1 MDQIVITGNGPLHGE
16 VRVAGAKNAALP
28 IIAAALLTGEPLRV
42 SNVPEIR
49 DIHTAI
55 KLMQLLGAQV
65 EFADGELCIDCGELS
80 SVRAPYELVKTM
92 RASILWLGPLL
103 ARFGEADVSL
113 PGGCAIGT
121 RPVNEHISGLR
132 AMGADIDIEA
142 GYIKAKA
149 QRLRGAHYAFD
160 VPSVTATEN
169 LLMAAALAEGTTVLE
184 NCALEPEVEDLAVL
198 LQQMGA
204 GISGAGTSTITIE
217 GVSSLHGTTH
227 RVPPD
232 RIETGTFLV
241 AAAATRGRIR
251 VVDTNPDFLQ
261 HVLGKLAQSGAQ
273 LELGADWIELDTQG
287 RRPQAVNVTTA
298 PHPAFPTDMQAQ
310 FMALNALAEGSATV
324 VENIFENR
332 FMHVAE
338 LQRMGADIELQGHTA
353 IVRGRPRLQG
363 AQVMATDL
371 RASACLIIAA
381 LAADGDT
388 TIDRVYH
395 LDRGY
400 ANIDTKLAGLG
411 ALVRRVKS

>member
-1 MDQIVITGNGPLHGE
+1 MDQIIITGNGPLRGE
-16 VRVAGAKNAALP
+16 VSVAGAKNAALP
-28 IIAAALLTGEPLRV
+28 IIAAALLTEEPLQI
-42 SNVPEIR
+42 SNIPPVR
-49 DIHTAI
+49 DINTALE
-55 KLMQLLGAQV
+55 LMQLLGAKV
-65 EFADGELCIDCGELS
+65 ALDGTDLTLDCAAID

-92 RASILWLGPLL
+92 RGAILMLGPLL

-121 RPVNEHISGLR
+121 RPVNEHIAGLE
-132 AMGADIDIEA
+132 AMGAEIEIDS

-149 QRLRGAHYAFD
+149 TRLKGAHYTLD

-169 LLMAAALAEGTTVLE
+169 LIMAAALADGTTTLE
-184 NCALEPEVEDLAVL
+184 NCALEPEVADLAL
-198 LQQMGA
+198 LLGQMGA
-204 GISGAGTSTITIE
+204 RIEGAGTSTITVE
-217 GVSSLHGTTH
+217 GAQRLSGTRH

-241 AAAATRGRIR
+241 AAAATRGDITVR
-251 VVDTNPDFLQ
+251 DTNPDFLH
-261 HVLGKLAQSGAQ
+261 HVLGKLEQAGAR
-273 LELGADWIELDTQG
+273 LKTGADWIQLDTAG
-287 RRPQAVNVTTA
+287 KRCQAVNINTA
-298 PHPAFPTDMQAQ
+298 PYPAFPTDMQAQ
-310 FMALNALAEGSATV
+310 FLALNALAAGSATV

-353 IVRGRPRLQG
+353 IVHGRERLQG
-363 AQVMATDL
+363 APVMATDL

-400 ANIDTKLAGLG
+400 AHIDTKLAGLG
-411 ALVRRVKS
+411 AAIRRE

>member
-1 MDQIVITGNGPLHGE
+1 MEQILITGNGPLRGE
-16 VRVAGAKNAALP
+16 VSVAGAKNAALP
-28 IIAAALLTGEPLRV
+28 IIAASLLTAEPLQV
-42 SNVPEIR
+42 SNVPGVR
-49 DIHTAI
+49 DIDTA
-55 KLMQLLGAQV
+55 LNLLELLGCTVQRSGTELV
-65 EFADGELCIDCGELS
+65 IDSADVH

-92 RASILWLGPLL
+92 RGSILLLGPLL

-113 PGGCAIGT
+113 PGGCAIGS
-121 RPVNEHISGLR
+121 RPVNEHIAGLT
-132 AMGADIDIEA
+132 AMGAEIEIDA

-149 QRLRGAHYAFD
+149 SRLRGAHFAFD

-169 LLMAAALAEGTTVLE
+169 LLMAAALADGTTVLE
-184 NCALEPEVEDLAVL
+184 NCAMEPEVGDLAL
-198 LQQMGA
+198 LLSAMGA
-204 GISGAGTSTITIE
+204 RIEGAGTSTISIE
-217 GVSSLHGTTH
+217 GASALRGTSH

-241 AAAATRGRIR
+241 AAAATRGNIR
-251 VVDTNPDFLQ
+251 VTDTDPDFLH
-261 HVLGKLAQSGAQ
+261 HVLGKLEQAGAN
-273 LELGADWIELDTQG
+273 LELGPDWIHLDTG
-287 RRPQAVNVTTA
+287 GKRCQAVNIHTA
-298 PHPAFPTDMQAQ
+298 PYPAFPTDMQAQ

-353 IVRGRPRLQG
+353 IVRGRERLQG
-363 AQVMATDL
+363 APVMATDL
-371 RASACLIIAA
+371 RASASLIIAA

-400 ANIDTKLAGLG
+400 ANIDTKLAELG
-411 ALVRRVKS
+411 AIISRI

>member
-1 MDQIVITGNGPLHGE
+1 MDQIIITGNGPLRGE
-16 VRVAGAKNAALP
+16 VSVAGAKNAALP
-28 IIAAALLTGEPLRV
+28 IIAAALLTKEPLHV

-49 DIHTAI
+49 DINTAF
-55 KLMQLLGAQV
+55 KLMEMLGANV
-65 EFADGELCIDCGELS
+65 SFDNGSLEIDCADIN

-121 RPVNEHISGLR
+121 RPVNEHISGLE
-132 AMGADIDIEA
+132 AMGAEIDIEG

-149 QRLRGAHYAFD
+149 SRLKGAHYTFD
-160 VPSVTATEN
+160 VPSVTGTEN
-169 LLMAAALAEGTTVLE
+169 LLMAAALADGTTTLE
-184 NCALEPEVEDLAVL
+184 NCALEPEVTDLALL

-204 GISGAGTSTITIE
+204 RIEGAGTSTITIE
-217 GVSSLHGTTH
+217 GVPALHGASH

-241 AAAATRGRIR
+241 AAAATRGEIR
-251 VVDTNPDFLQ
+251 VLDTNPDFLH
-261 HVLGKLAQSGAQ
+261 HVLDKLEQAGVQ
-273 LELGADWIELDTQG
+273 LQRGPDWIHLDSQG
-287 RRPQAVNVTTA
+287 KRCQAVNVNTA
-298 PHPAFPTDMQAQ
+298 PYPAFPTDMQAQ

-353 IVRGRPRLQG
+353 IVKGRERLQG
-363 AQVMATDL
+363 APVMATDL

-400 ANIDTKLAGLG
+400 ANIDTKLAEMG
-411 ALVRRVKS
+411 ALIRRV